1 MLPWEFQRIYVQ
13 PGRKIYG
20 LLIIH
25 DPSYKI
31 GEELTDI
38 LYGSGAF
45 LVSILS
51 TSREEGEEDLVTI
64 DLTDSTASLKELKE
78 EIGRI
83 KGVRRVEELEPVE
96 EGLLVDY
103 MHHPLTLLGG
113 RALLL
118 REPALSKIVNDGY
131 RRFGEPFSIW
141 LYYTGKDAGRAFYES
156 HVSILRKFDE
166 EKVLKLSRYMFQL
179 IGFGLLEHVK
189 VGGEEALVRVR
200 DSIEVEVNSG
210 SGRSCQFV
218 RGMLEGWFSG
228 FFGKDAECMETKCEN
243 RGDEYCEFEIRV
255 RS

>member
-78 EIGRI
+78 
-83 KGVRRVEELEPVE
+83 
-96 EGLLVDY
+96 
-103 MHHPLTLLGG
+103 
-113 RALLL
+113 
-118 REPALSKIVNDGY
+118 
-131 RRFGEPFSIW
+131 
-141 LYYTGKDAGRAFYES
+141 
-156 HVSILRKFDE
+156 RK
-166 EKVLKLSRYMFQL
+166 R
-179 IGFGLLEHVK
+179 
-189 VGGEEALVRVR
+189 
-200 DSIEVEVNSG
+200 
-210 SGRSCQFV
+210 
-218 RGMLEGWFSG
+218 
-228 FFGKDAECMETKCEN
+228 
-243 RGDEYCEFEIRV
+243 
-255 RS
+255 